1 MANENEA
8 IEGEIVTTDLTTM
21 TAMIRAEIDSNVAT
35 AKQYPRSIT
44 GFRKDMI
51 EFCTLSEPI
60 AEACIFALP
69 RGKEQVNGKWVAKFI
84 EGPSVRFAEM
94 LISSFGNCRS
104 GARIVGEEREFV
116 IAEGFFHDLEKN
128 VAVKCEIKR
137 RITNSKGQRY
147 NSDMIAVTG
156 NAASSIAR
164 RNAALQ
170 GIPKALWQ
178 EMYDAAKKTAIGDSK
193 TLVAKRSDM
202 MLYFQKLNVTAE
214 TIFEFMGVQGIEDI
228 GLDELAIL
236 KGIATAIKEG
246 SVSVDKAFT
255 VESGE
260 RNQNS
265 KKIFDHI
272 DGLPKDEAP
281 FEKTDLPAGDDALQA
296 VYKKL
301 TDYAGEKGETP
312 DDLISRFTKGKVA
325 ALIDLEGKS
334 TNYLN
339 DIALMVD
346 TERNSK

>member
-8 IEGEIVTTDLTTM
+8 IEGEVVTCDM
-21 TAMIRAEIDSNVAT
+21 TALAVITKAEIDSNVST

-44 GFRKDMI
+44 AFRKEMI

-84 EGPSVRFAEM
+84 EGPSVRFSEM

-202 MLYFQKLNVTAE
+202 MLYFHKLNVTAE

-246 SVSVDKAFT
+246 SVSVDKAFV
-255 VESGE
+255 VETGE

-272 DGLPKDEAP
+272 EGLNKVDD
-281 FEKTDLPAGDDALQA
+281 TPASDDALQA

-301 TDYAGEKGETP
+301 TDYAGEMGDHP
-312 DDLISRFTKGKVA
+312 DGLVYRLTKGKVP
-325 ALIDLEGKS
+325 ALIDLEGKAIS
-334 TNYLN
+334 YLN
-339 DIALMVD
+339 DISLMVE
-346 TERNSK
+346 TERDSK